1 VPSIH
6 SEINSDRPF
15 QQRRMDQAGVLNTG
29 IPRIDAFL
37 GGFKPSTITLV
48 DTNHPFAFEML
59 SMLCVNAVKA
69 FDENVVY
76 VDGGISIDPYDIAS
90 FSKRSRLRA
99 DTVLSKIKV
108 ARAFTA
114 YQLDSIISD
123 RLEAAL
129 SQYEPSLLIVSCITD
144 LLMDRNVREKE
155 AITILRRSLALIENS
170 TIEHHLITIVTKR
183 MRHPSS
189 RGSAFNDLLSKSAG
203 EILEITRKKKS
214 IELCLV
220 NRDLVMDYSP
230 LSIYQT
236 TLDEFIGGAHRG

>member
-59 SMLCVNAVKA
+59 SMLCVNAVKL

-76 VDGGISIDPYDIAS
+76 VDGGISIDPYAIAS
-90 FSKRSRLRA
+90 FSKRSGLRA

-155 AITILRRSLALIENS
+155 AITILRRSLALIEKS

-183 MRHPSS
+183 IRHASS
-189 RGSAFNDLLSKSAG
+189 RASVFNDLFSKGAR

-214 IELCLV
+214 IELRVV
-220 NRDLVMDYSP
+220 NRDLLLDYSP